1 MRNRLILLP
10 GWGLG
15 SAPLEPL
22 AAALQGLQANLRVQ
36 IEPLP
41 LLESAD
47 INEWLDELDA
57 NLPEDV
63 WLGGWSLGG
72 MLAAE
77 LAARRGERCSGL
89 ITLASSVCFVARN
102 DWPQA
107 MPSATFAAFLA
118 SCESNAPNTL
128 KRFSLLCAQGAAD
141 ARGLGRLLTAG
152 APHTSP
158 AELLQQLQLLAAL
171 DTRAALQAFAGP
183 QLHLFAAADALVPA
197 TAAGALLAL
206 VPDIEIGLIEQA
218 SHAFVLERPHE
229 VAAALAAFM
238 CEAKD
243 D

>member
-22 AAALQGLQANLRVQ
+22 AEALQGLQPNLRVQ

-41 LLESAD
+41 ALESAD
-47 INEWLDELDA
+47 VNEWLDELDA

-72 MLAAE
+72 MLATE
-77 LAARRGERCSGL
+77 LAARRGERCCGL
-89 ITLASSVCFVARN
+89 ITLASNACFVARG
-102 DWPQA
+102 DWSQA

-118 SCESNAPNTL
+118 ECAANPASAL
-128 KRFSLLCAQGAAD
+128 KRFSLLCAQGAPD
-141 ARGLGRLLTAG
+141 SRGLARLLTAS
-152 APHTSP
+152 APRSSV
-158 AELLQQLQLLAAL
+158 AELLAGLQLLECM
-171 DTRAALQAFAGP
+171 DTRSALQAFAGP
-183 QLHLFAAADALVPA
+183 QLHLFAAADGLVPA
-197 TAAGALLAL
+197 AAAGALLAW